1 MDYLGGDEI
10 DELFVLLLEAVPIG
24 ITIFDHDLRLRYMNE
39 RHARINKMTLDD
51 NLGKRLR
58 DFLPEAASII
68 EPKLQ
73 FVLNTGSPLINQ
85 EIVGERPS
93 ADGHVL
99 HRMASYFPWRDKHGV
114 PKGVFAIIQDSMV
127 DHFSQTLLEA
137 GQQRLLRVLDNLFA
151 FVGVL
156 ELDGTL
162 SHANKAPL
170 EAAGIAIGD
179 VRGKKFWETYWFS
192 HDKALQEQIQR
203 DVDRCRAGEIIR
215 ADIQVTMAEKSLM
228 WIDFM
233 LAPLRDS
240 EGRVT
245 HLIPSAMDISE
256 RRANEAL
263 YKESQAL
270 AQSIVASSDEAI
282 ITKTLQGIIT
292 AWNPAAER
300 LLGYSAEE
308 ALGEKVAMLFPPDKL
323 DEEEKILE
331 KIANDEQVHTFETV
345 RIHKLGHAVDVA
357 VSISPLRDRQGKV
370 IGACKLARDIS
381 LQKRQLELVQR
392 SLEEKTSLLF
402 EIHHRVK
409 NNLQIVSSLMKM
421 QARKASANES
431 RALLECEGRI
441 RVMSLIHQLLYE
453 SDSLAGIELSTY
465 LKELL
470 TLTEAVADTSKA
482 QIKFIFTGPD
492 EIFVLDAQ
500 RTIPLGLIVYEL
512 VLNAVKHAFVGKST
526 GVINVKLSDIEAGN
540 LTLTVEDNGSGLPED
555 FSWGGKAGLGTQL
568 VPMFV
573 QQLNG
578 ELSMQVKEVGS
589 SISVKV
595 KLAS

>member
-1 MDYLGGDEI
+1 MDYFEREEI
-10 DELFVLLLEAVPIG
+10 DELFALLLESVPIG
-24 ITIFDHDLRLRYMNE
+24 ITIFDHDLRLRYMNQ
-39 RHARINKMTLDD
+39 RHARINQMTLSDK
-51 NLGKRLR
+51 LGKRIS

-73 FVLNTGSPLINQ
+73 FVLHTGSPLINQ

-99 HRMASYFPWRDKHGV
+99 HRMASYFPWRNRQGQ
-114 PKGVFAIIQDSMV
+114 PKGVFAIIQDSTV
-127 DHFSQTLLEA
+127 DHFSQKLLEA

-170 EAAGIAIGD
+170 EAAGIDIDD
-179 VRGKKFWETYWFS
+179 VRGKKFWQTYWFS
-192 HDKALQEQIQR
+192 HDIALQEQIR
-203 DVDRCRAGEIIR
+203 GNIDRCRAGEVIR
-215 ADIQVTMAEKSLM
+215 CDIQVMMADQKLM

-240 EGRVT
+240 DGRVT
-245 HLIPSAMDISE
+245 HLIPSAMDISA

-263 YKESQAL
+263 LKESEAL
-270 AQSIVASSDEAI
+270 AQSIVVSSDEAI

-300 LLGYSAEE
+300 LLGYSADE
-308 ALGEKVAMLFPPDKL
+308 ALGKKVTMLFPPDQL
-323 DEEEKILE
+323 DEEEKILA
-331 KIANDEQVHTFETV
+331 KIANDEQVPTFETV
-345 RIHKLGHAVDVA
+345 RLHKLGHLVDVA
-357 VSISPLRDRQGKV
+357 VTISPLRDRQGKV

-381 LQKRQLELVQR
+381 MQKRQRELVER

-431 RALLECEGRI
+431 RSLLECEGRI
-441 RVMSLIHQLLYE
+441 RAMSLIHQLLYE
-453 SDSLAGIELSTY
+453 SDSLAGIDFSTY

-470 TLTEAVADTSKA
+470 VLTEAVADTSQS
-482 QIKFIFTGPD
+482 QIQFSFCGPD
-492 EIFVLDAQ
+492 EMFMLDAQ

-512 VLNAVKHAFVGKST
+512 VLNAVKHAFIGRPT
-526 GVINVKLSDIEAGN
+526 GLINVKLSAFEAGMI
-540 LTLTVEDNGSGLPED
+540 TLTVEDDGIGLPEG
-555 FSWGGKAGLGTQL
+555 FRWGGKAGLGSQL

-578 ELSMQVKEVGS
+578 ELSTRELRTGT

-595 KLAS
+595 KLVY